1 VGSGPELWAGV
12 PRPAEGLDPGAEAL
26 LPGLLAESAPAIF
39 GRLAMTFQL
48 APRGP
53 LVIKAKV
60 PQEQRDSL
68 VDGFTAGLEALRR
81 TGISPAD
88 LAAAR
93 SQWKAENVALPLHP
107 ERLLRAL
114 LDGRLEP
121 ALLRAVDAETVQS
134 MNQAL
139 GELLRPERLRYLLL
153 GPDAP
158 QVQAAEKAGL
168 GPAVMAEE
176 GN

>member
-1 VGSGPELWAGV
+1 MTTKDYLTKVLASQTLADDSDELK
-12 PRPAEGLDPGAEAL
+12 AL
-26 LPGLLAESAPAIF
+26 
-39 GRLAMTFQL
+39 
-48 APRGP
+48 
-53 LVIKAKV
+53 
-60 PQEQRDSL
+60 QEQRDSL

-93 SQWKAENVALPLHP
+93 SQWKAGNVALPLHP

-121 ALLRAVDAETVQS
+121 ALLRAVDAVTVQS

-139 GELLRPERLRYLLL
+139 GDLLRPDRLRYLLL

-168 GPAVMAEE
+168 GPAVMVEE
-176 GN
+176 GH